1 MAKKSTPSAKQIK
14 EFESIYGKKYLAQSA
29 LGLSQYHY
37 YKFKA
42 GELHPSIQSD
52 VYIKMNAIIGRN
64 NVLQS

>member
-29 LGLSQYHY
+29 LGLSQHHY

-42 GELHPSIQSD
+42 GNLHPSIQSD
-52 VYIKMNAIIGRN
+52 VYIKMNAIIARK